1 MTWLIFGLVFGV
13 VFAAVFAV
21 VFTRDWKRK
30 QPSQ

>member
-1 MTWLIFGLVFGV
+1 MTWLIFGL